1 MTKIE
6 TTTRMPRAYQL
17 LTAMA
22 IAVGTVGLV
31 ACGGGN
37 SDNGSPTAPAEIAL
51 AKGTVTVNN
60 VARDY
65 AYYLPS
71 NMDALK
77 AFNIK
82 NIRVVVSFHDDGQ
95 TAQDNAR
102 QTRWHELAEANGF
115 VVIYPSA
122 TNGRWNLKNSADELA
137 YVQAAWTDIRQKFNV
152 SDTNAVYPT
161 GFGTGAS
168 MAHQLAM
175 MGPVIG
181 YMPPI
186 SAVAGIDG
194 VADPSVFALP
204 RTQYSYPE
212 QPGAVVRSESTPF
225 GGSLPATAMS
235 VWLLSTKAGTDT
247 AQQADYWKIQNDVQ
261 ATPMATSDNAFDTTT
276 YRNADNA
283 FQEVR
288 ISKSRAST
296 LSGKALSEY
305 IWANMFSKVIRFKN
319 DDRVNGT
326 LVAMMSEAELGLID
340 VTRKFSDAAKG
351 DRRFLTYLPKDYAT
365 RVARGEKLPLV
376 LNFHGIRGSGWWQ
389 AINTDYV
396 PAAEKHG
403 FIAVFPQGLDS
414 VFSSTIS
421 QGTPAVNYDVQ
432 YVIEL
437 LDYLKTQYQIDGT
450 RVYITG
456 VSAGAAFTNR
466 VIVEYPQLFAA
477 AAPCYSGYL
486 GATVYQNYQSYPQI
500 RTDVPLPVWQCRGGT
515 EPDTAYPGGRAGQE
529 AGRYFWRVVVNGHA
543 AAATEDE
550 ALPTR
555 TATLG
560 PERRKHVKYFTGA
573 KAQYVWQTT
582 DYTPHFWA
590 PEQADLMWRE
600 LFSRYQRNADG
611 SLTYTAP

>member
-1 MTKIE
+1 MKKMRT
-6 TTTRMPRAYQL
+6 PRPYQL
-17 LTAMA
+17 LTAIA
-22 IAVGTVGLV
+22 IAVGVM
-31 ACGGGN
+31 ACGGGGG
-37 SDNGSPTAPAEIAL
+37 DGPDGGSPTAPAEIAM
-51 AKGTVTVNN
+51 ATGTVTVNN

-65 AYYLPS
+65 DYYLPS
-71 NMDALK
+71 NLDALK
-77 AFNIK
+77 VFNIK
-82 NIRVVVSFHDDGQ
+82 NIRVVVSFHADGQ
-95 TAQDNAR
+95 TVQDNAQ

-115 VVIYPSA
+115 VVIFPRA
-122 TNGRWNLKNSADELA
+122 VDGRWNLKNSADDLA
-137 YVQAAWTDIRQKFNV
+137 YVHAAWSDIRQKFNV

-194 VADPSVFALP
+194 VADPAVFALP
-204 RTQYSYPE
+204 RTQYTYPE
-212 QPGAVVRSESTPF
+212 QPGAVVRSDATPF
-225 GGSLPATAMS
+225 GASLPATAMS
-235 VWLLSTKAGTDT
+235 VWLMSTKAGTDVS
-247 AQQADYWKIQNDVQ
+247 QQADYWKIQNDVR
-261 ATPMATSDNAFDTTT
+261 ATPVTTSDNAFDTTT
-276 YRNADNA
+276 YRNADNP

-288 ISKSRAST
+288 ISTARATT
-296 LSGKALSEY
+296 LTGKALSEY
-305 IWANMFSKVIRFKN
+305 IWTNMFSKVIRFKN

-326 LVAMMSEAELGLID
+326 LVAMKSEADLGLID
-340 VTRKFSDAAKG
+340 ATHKFSEAARG

-376 LNFHGIRGSGWWQ
+376 LNFHGIRGSAWWQ

-396 PAAEKHG
+396 PAAEKYG

-421 QGTPAVNYDVQ
+421 RDTPAVNYDVQ
-432 YVIEL
+432 YVVEL
-437 LDYLKTQYQIDGT
+437 LEYLKSVYQIDAT
-450 RVYITG
+450 RVYATG

-486 GATVYQNYQSYPQI
+486 SATVYQNYRSYPQI
-500 RTDVPLPVWQCRGGT
+500 RTDVPLPIWQCRGGT
-515 EPDTAYPGGRAGQE
+515 EPDTAFPGGAAGQE
-529 AGRYFWRVVVNGHA
+529 AGRNFWRVVVNGHA

-550 ALPTR
+550 AMPTS

-573 KAQYVWQTT
+573 KANYVWQVT

-600 LFSRYQRNADG
+600 MFSRYQRNADG

>member
-1 MTKIE
+1 MTNP
-6 TTTRMPRAYQL
+6 RAPRAYQL
-17 LTAMA
+17 LTAIA
-22 IAVGTVGLV
+22 IAVGVV
-31 ACGGGN
+31 ACGGDG
-37 SDNGSPTAPAEIAL
+37 SADPDNGSPTVPAEIAL
-51 AKGTVTVNN
+51 AKGTVTVND

-65 AYYLPS
+65 QYYLPS
-71 NMDALK
+71 NIDALK

-95 TAQDNAR
+95 TAQDNAQ

-122 TNGRWNLKNSADELA
+122 ANGRWNLKDSAAELA
-137 YVQAAWTDIRQKFNV
+137 YVHAAWSDIRAKFNV

-161 GFGTGAS
+161 GFGAGAS

-186 SAVAGIDG
+186 AAVAGIDG

-204 RTQYSYPE
+204 KTHYTYPE
-212 QPGAVVRSESTPF
+212 LPGAVERAENTPF
-225 GGSLPATAMS
+225 GGSLPDTAMS
-235 VWLLSTKAGTDT
+235 VWLLSTKGGTDVS
-247 AQQADYWKIQNDVQ
+247 QQADYWKIQNTVR
-261 ATPMATSDNAFDTTT
+261 ATPVATSDTAFDTTT
-276 YRNADNA
+276 YRNPDNA

-288 ISKSRAST
+288 ISKARASS

-305 IWANMFSKVIRFKN
+305 LWTNMFSKVIRFKN

-326 LVAMMSEAELGLID
+326 LVAMKSESELGLID
-340 VTRKFSDAAKG
+340 TTRKFSEAAKG
-351 DRRFLTYLPKDYAT
+351 DRRFLTYLPKDYAA

-414 VFSSTIS
+414 VFSSTINRD
-421 QGTPAVNYDVQ
+421 TPAVNYDVQ
-432 YVIEL
+432 YIVEL
-437 LDYLKTQYQIDGT
+437 LDHLKTQYQVDST
-450 RVYITG
+450 RVFATG

-466 VIVEYPQLFAA
+466 VIVEYPQLFAG

-486 GATVYQNYQSYPQI
+486 SATVYQNYRSYPQI
-500 RTDVPLPVWQCRGGT
+500 RTDVPLPIWQCRGGT
-515 EPDTAYPGGRAGQE
+515 EPDSAFPGGRAGQE
-529 AGRYFWRVVVNGHA
+529 AGRQFWRVVVNGHA

-600 LFSRYQRNADG
+600 LFSRYRRNADG